1 MEKEIKLFKL
11 YTVPE
16 VAELLS
22 LNPQTVKLFIREG
35 RIKAK
40 RVGRRYL
47 ILGRNILE
55 YLKS

>member
-1 MEKEIKLFKL
+1 MREIKEFKL

-22 LNPQTVKLFIREG
+22 LNPQTVKQFIREG

-40 RVGRRYL
+40 KVGRRYL
-47 ILGRNILE
+47 ILGEAILD
-55 YLKS
+55 YLNS